1 MTTPEKQ
8 PQITP
13 EVLRSHGLSP
23 EEYERIL
30 KWLGRVPTMTE
41 LGIFSVMWSEHCSYK
56 SSRVHLK
63 RLPTK
68 SKLVMQGPGEN
79 AGIIDIGGEWACAFK
94 IESHNHP
101 SFVEPFQG
109 ATTGVGGILRDI
121 FTMGARPVAVM
132 DSLRFGPITKEH
144 DPGMSRATLHKNHA
158 VVDGVVGGVAHYG
171 NCFGVPNVGGET
183 RFESCYAGNPLVN
196 AFALGLVKKN
206 EIFYASA
213 SGAGNPVI
221 YVGSKTGKDGIHGAT
236 MASEEFSEGSE
247 AKRPNV
253 QVGDP
258 FMEKLLLEA
267 CLEAMQTG
275 VIVGI
280 QDMGAAGL
288 TCSTCELGG
297 RGGVGLEIELDLVP
311 QRETGMNS
319 YEIMLSESQER
330 MLLVAERGR
339 EEEVFKVFRKWGLDA
354 VTVGRV
360 IGENTMRVLHH
371 GVPVAEIP
379 NEALTDDAPLYHR
392 EVGEWTAPVPAQKP
406 GALQLGAK
414 NSFHRDF
421 IKLLA
426 SPNICS
432 KHWVY
437 EQYDSMVQ
445 TNTMQGP
452 GELAGVIRIKGT
464 DRGLAMALYG
474 NGRWCYLSPKLG
486 AMHNVARAA
495 RMVACTGAQPVA
507 ATNCLNFG
515 NPEKPPI
522 MAQFSQVIDGLS
534 AACIALETP
543 ITGGNVSFYNETL
556 GEAIYPTPT
565 LGIVGILQDVTKAVP
580 ANATGAGRAIVLLT
594 PGQKA
599 HSGEEQ
605 NEFGSSEFARHVLG
619 ELWGTP
625 PRLDLKAEKALQD
638 LLQALAADR
647 LLESARDVAEGG
659 IAVAAAKLGFAKG
672 LGVEI
677 DLISAGLPA
686 ECVLFAEDASRVLVT
701 CDLTKVR
708 AIEESA
714 VKYGL
719 NAQHIGV
726 TTSETFA
733 ISIDGTPVI
742 EGAAAAFKLSWR
754 QALEQALQASRFLRQ
769 VNKK

>member
-1 MTTPEKQ
+1 MTSPEKE

-13 EVLRSHGLSP
+13 EIIRSHGVTT
-23 EEYERIL
+23 EEYARIL
-30 KWLGRVPTMTE
+30 KWLGRTPTLTE

-79 AGIIDIGGEWACAFK
+79 AGVIDIGGEWACAFK

-132 DSLRFGPITKEH
+132 DSLRFGHIAREQDKTL
-144 DPGMSRATLHKNHA
+144 DQAGLHKNHA
-158 VVDGVVGGVAHYG
+158 VVDGVVGGVASYG
-171 NCFGVPNVGGET
+171 NCFGVPNLGGET
-183 RFESCYAGNPLVN
+183 RFESCYNGNPLVN

-275 VIVGI
+275 AIVGI

-311 QRETGMNS
+311 QRETGMSS

-330 MLLVAERGR
+330 MLLVAEKGR
-339 EEEVFKVFRKWGLDA
+339 EEEVFSVFRKWGLDA
-354 VTVGRV
+354 ATVGEV
-360 IGENTMRVLHH
+360 IPENTMRVKHH
-371 GVPVAEIP
+371 GRVVAEIP
-379 NEALTDDAPLYHR
+379 NEALTDDAPLHHR
-392 EVGEWTAPVPAQKP
+392 EVGTWVAPVPAEKP
-406 GALQLGAK
+406 ATVVLGGKKQLNAE
-414 NSFHRDF
+414 FE
-421 IKLLA
+421 KLLA
-426 SPNICS
+426 SPNICG
-432 KHWVY
+432 KQWVY

-452 GELAGVIRIKGT
+452 GGLAGVIRVKGT
-464 DRGLAMALYG
+464 ERGLGMALYG
-474 NGRWCYLSPKLG
+474 NGRWCYLNPKLG
-486 AMHNVARAA
+486 AAHNVARAS

-534 AACIALETP
+534 EACTALETP

-556 GEAIYPTPT
+556 GEGIYPTPV
-565 LGIVGILQDVTKAVP
+565 LGVVGILADVTRAVE
-580 ANATGAGRAIVLLT
+580 AHAQAAGKTIVLLT
-594 PGQKA
+594 PASQA
-599 HSGEEQ
+599 QHQ
-605 NEFGSSEFARHVLG
+605 PREFGSSEYAVHVLG
-619 ELWGTP
+619 ELWGAP
-625 PRLDLKAEKALQD
+625 PSLDLKSEKALQD
-638 LLQALAADR
+638 LLQHLAAEK
-647 LLESARDVAEGG
+647 LVESARDVAEGG
-659 IAVAAAKLGFAKG
+659 IAVAVAKMVFTKG
-672 LGVEI
+672 LGAELE
-677 DLISAGLPA
+677 LIGCGRPA
-686 ECVLFAEDASRVLVT
+686 ECVLFAEDATRVLVT
-701 CDLTKVR
+701 CNTEQVHT
-708 AIEESA
+708 IEASA
-714 VKYGL
+714 VNYGL
-719 NAQHIGV
+719 RAQVVGQ
-726 TTSETFA
+726 TTASHFA
-733 ISIDGTPVI
+733 LRVDGLPLV
-742 EGAAAAFKLSWR
+742 EGEANSFRKVWR
-754 QALEQALQASRFLRQ
+754 EALAEALQSESEATH
-769 VNKK
+769 V